1 MLQRLR
7 ASAALVPLLALLLCA
22 LAPAAMHA
30 QTPVPVPERPP
41 GAATLRGEVRTVNPL
56 TIRIDG
62 QDRTFQTTPDV
73 VVTRDGKRVT
83 LDDLKEGDLVSFSTN
98 PDNAVQRLD
107 VTDAAATAARL
118 WVLSGVLVLLLV
130 AATVALWSLI
140 QQRRGRDRRGPE
152 RGTPRSTHR

>member
-1 MLQRLR
+1 MLQRLQ
-7 ASAALVPLLALLLCA
+7 ASAALVPLLTLLLCA

-30 QTPVPVPERPP
+30 QTPAPVPERPP

-62 QDRTFQTTPDV
+62 QDRTFQTAPDV

-107 VTDAAATAARL
+107 LTETETDARL

-130 AATVALWSLI
+130 AATVALWYLT
-140 QQRRGRDRRGPE
+140 QQRRGRDRREPE